1 MGRQLETDNTA
12 LLEVIIPA
20 VVLEEVAGF
29 LEGRTIMEGPTII
42 LVLVTEEEATTM
54 PHAELAPDAGAAQEE
69 AVAFGLEWRQAD

>member
-1 MGRQLETDNTA
+1 MVRQLETDNTA

-29 LEGRTIMEGPTII
+29 LEGPTII

-54 PHAELAPDAGAAQEE
+54 PHAELVPDAGAAQEE